1 MKQTE
6 KERMTAYNRI
16 NYIIAGIDIIL
27 LGYVIYLIVSF
38 FSGE

>member
-6 KERMTAYNRI
+6 KEKITSYNRI
-16 NYIIAGIDIIL
+16 NYIIGAIDLVL
-27 LGYVIYLIVSF
+27 LGYVIYLLVNI